1 MRLVMPLTRRAVLA
15 LAVLAAMPL
24 LLARP
29 AAAAQNVAESFVDEN
44 IHKGLDILRDKKL
57 SVTQRR
63 DQFETL
69 LLGLV
74 DVRRIGLF
82 TLGQYRRTAPPDDV
96 EAFIAAFRNYASAAY
111 QSYFAQYTDQTLKVT
126 GSTERTPTDF
136 IVQTLLID
144 PNSSQQPAEV
154 DFRVRTDTGKP
165 VLVDVAY
172 QGIWLS
178 LEERDQFVAF
188 LGQNNGN
195 VRTLI
200 AHLSELAVN
209 LGKPTNLVLRE
220 GGFRRWPEP
229 RLVLSPAMPARRR
242 VDCAQVWRNWS
253 SNGAR
258 PTGFPALQKCSTSRA
273 SALVCMAPRLPA
285 VLTSMCA

>member
-1 MRLVMPLTRRAVLA
+1 MRLLISPTRRA
-15 LAVLAAMPL
+15 L
-24 LLARP
+24 LLAAVLSP
-29 AAAAQNVAESFVDEN
+29 ALTAGPAVAANVAESFVGEN
-44 IHKGLDILRDKKL
+44 ISKGLDILRDKKL
-57 SVTQRR
+57 TTTQRR

-82 TLGQYRRTAPPDDV
+82 TLGQYRRTAPPEDV
-96 EAFIAAFRNYASAAY
+96 EAFLNAFKNYATAAY
-111 QSYFAQYTDQTLKVT
+111 QSYFARYTNQTLKVT
-126 GSTERTPTDF
+126 GSTKRTDTDF

-144 PNSSQQPAEV
+144 PNSSQQPSEV

-209 LGKPTNLVLRE
+209 LGKPT
-220 GGFRRWPEP
+220 
-229 RLVLSPAMPARRR
+229 
-242 VDCAQVWRNWS
+242 Q
-253 SNGAR
+253 
-258 PTGFPALQKCSTSRA
+258 
-273 SALVCMAPRLPA
+273 
-285 VLTSMCA
+285 

>member
-1 MRLVMPLTRRAVLA
+1 MQLSMHLMRRAFFA
-15 LAVLAAMPL
+15 LAVLAAAPL
-24 LLARP
+24 LMARP

-44 IHKGLDILRDKKL
+44 IHKGLDILKNKSL
-57 SVTQRR
+57 SATQRR

-74 DVRRIGLF
+74 DVRRIALF
-82 TLGQYRRTAPPDDV
+82 TLGQYRRTAPPEDV
-96 EAFIAAFRNYASAAY
+96 EAFVGAFRNYATAAY
-111 QSYFAQYTDQTLKVT
+111 QSYFSRYTNQQLKVI
-126 GSTERTPTDF
+126 GSTQRNPTDF
-136 IVQTLLID
+136 IVQTQLID
-144 PNSSQQPAEV
+144 PGSSQAPAEV
-154 DFRVRTDTGKP
+154 DFRVRTDAGKP

-209 LGKPTNLVLRE
+209 LGKP
-220 GGFRRWPEP
+220 
-229 RLVLSPAMPARRR
+229 
-242 VDCAQVWRNWS
+242 
-253 SNGAR
+253 SN
-258 PTGFPALQKCSTSRA
+258 
-273 SALVCMAPRLPA
+273 
-285 VLTSMCA
+285 

>member
-1 MRLVMPLTRRAVLA
+1 MRLLISPTRRAMLAFAMLLATPVLT
-15 LAVLAAMPL
+15 
-24 LLARP
+24 ARP
-29 AAAAQNVAESFVDEN
+29 AAAAQTVAESFVDEN

-57 SVTQRR
+57 STVQRR

-74 DVRRIGLF
+74 DVRRIALF
-82 TLGQYRRTAPPDDV
+82 TLGQYRRTAPPEDV
-96 EAFIAAFRNYASAAY
+96 EAFVGAFKNYATAAY
-111 QSYFAQYTDQTLKVT
+111 QSYFAKYTNQTLKVT
-126 GSTERTPTDF
+126 GSTQRAPTDF
-136 IVQTLLID
+136 IVQTQLID
-144 PNSSQQPAEV
+144 PTSNQQPAEV

-188 LGQNNGN
+188 LGQNNGS

-209 LGKPTNLVLRE
+209 LGKPT
-220 GGFRRWPEP
+220 
-229 RLVLSPAMPARRR
+229 
-242 VDCAQVWRNWS
+242 Q
-253 SNGAR
+253 
-258 PTGFPALQKCSTSRA
+258 
-273 SALVCMAPRLPA
+273 
-285 VLTSMCA
+285 

>member
-1 MRLVMPLTRRAVLA
+1 MRLFKPSALTRRTVLFSATLVPLLSAAPA
-15 LAVLAAMPL
+15 LAAA
-24 LLARP
+24 
-29 AAAAQNVAESFVDEN
+29 NVAESFVDEN
-44 IHKGLDILRDKKL
+44 IHKGLDILRDKRL

-82 TLGQYRRTAPPDDV
+82 TLGQYRRTAPPEDV
-96 EAFIAAFRNYASAAY
+96 DAFINAFKNYATAAY
-111 QSYFAQYTDQTLKVT
+111 QSYFSKYTNQTLKVI
-126 GSTERTPTDF
+126 GSTERNPTDF
-136 IVQTLLID
+136 IVQTQLID
-144 PNSSQQPAEV
+144 PSSNQTPAEV

-172 QGIWLS
+172 QGVWLS
-178 LEERDQFVAF
+178 LEQRDQFVAF

-209 LGKPTNLVLRE
+209 LGKPT
-220 GGFRRWPEP
+220 
-229 RLVLSPAMPARRR
+229 
-242 VDCAQVWRNWS
+242 
-253 SNGAR
+253 
-258 PTGFPALQKCSTSRA
+258 
-273 SALVCMAPRLPA
+273 
-285 VLTSMCA
+285 

>member
-1 MRLVMPLTRRAVLA
+1 MRLLISPTRRAVLA
-15 LAVLAAMPL
+15 FAMLLATPPLAAT
-24 LLARP
+24 P
-29 AAAAQNVAESFVDEN
+29 AAAAQNAAESFVDVN

-57 SVTQRR
+57 STVQRR

-74 DVRRIGLF
+74 DVRRIALF

-96 EAFIAAFRNYASAAY
+96 EAFVGAFKNYAVAAY
-111 QSYFAQYTDQTLKVT
+111 QSYFAKYTDQTMKVT
-126 GSTERTPTDF
+126 GSTERNPTDF
-136 IVQTLLID
+136 IVQTQLID
-144 PNSSQQPAEV
+144 PGSNQPPAEV

-209 LGKPTNLVLRE
+209 LGKP
-220 GGFRRWPEP
+220 
-229 RLVLSPAMPARRR
+229 
-242 VDCAQVWRNWS
+242 S
-253 SNGAR
+253 SN
-258 PTGFPALQKCSTSRA
+258 
-273 SALVCMAPRLPA
+273 
-285 VLTSMCA
+285 

>member
-1 MRLVMPLTRRAVLA
+1 MRLSTSPTRRALLLTALLSPVL
-15 LAVLAAMPL
+15 LAAG
-24 LLARP
+24 P
-29 AAAAQNVAESFVDEN
+29 AMAANVAETFVDEN

-57 SVTQRR
+57 TTTQRR

-82 TLGQYRRTAPPDDV
+82 TLGQYRRTAPPEDV
-96 EAFIAAFRNYASAAY
+96 EAFLGAFKNYVSASY
-111 QSYFAQYTDQTLKVT
+111 QSYFSKYTNQTLKVT
-126 GSTERTPTDF
+126 GSTQRSPTDF
-136 IVQTLLID
+136 IVQTQLID
-144 PNSSQQPAEV
+144 PNSNQQPSEV
-154 DFRVRTDTGKP
+154 DFRVRTDTGKA

-178 LEERDQFVAF
+178 LEQRDQFVAF

-209 LGKPTNLVLRE
+209 LGKPT
-220 GGFRRWPEP
+220 
-229 RLVLSPAMPARRR
+229 
-242 VDCAQVWRNWS
+242 Q
-253 SNGAR
+253 
-258 PTGFPALQKCSTSRA
+258 
-273 SALVCMAPRLPA
+273 
-285 VLTSMCA
+285 

>member
-1 MRLVMPLTRRAVLA
+1 LLVSAVA
-15 LAVLAAMPL
+15 AAPVLAA
-24 LLARP
+24 RP
-29 AAAAQNVAESFVDEN
+29 ALAAANVAESFVDDN
-44 IHKGLDILRDKKL
+44 IHKGLSILADKKL
-57 SVTQRR
+57 TLTQRR

-74 DVRRIGLF
+74 DVRRIALF

-96 EAFIAAFRNYASAAY
+96 EAFVNAFRNYATAAY
-111 QSYFAQYTDQTLKVT
+111 QSYFSKYTNQTLKVT

-136 IVQTLLID
+136 IVQTLLVD
-144 PNSSQQPAEV
+144 PSTSQPPAEV
-154 DFRVRTDTGKP
+154 DFRVRTDSGKP

-178 LEERDQFVAF
+178 LEQRDQFVAF

-209 LGKPTNLVLRE
+209 LAKPT
-220 GGFRRWPEP
+220 
-229 RLVLSPAMPARRR
+229 
-242 VDCAQVWRNWS
+242 
-253 SNGAR
+253 
-258 PTGFPALQKCSTSRA
+258 
-273 SALVCMAPRLPA
+273 
-285 VLTSMCA
+285 

>member
-1 MRLVMPLTRRAVLA
+1 MRLPMPLMRRAVLM
-15 LAVLAAMPL
+15 LAVLAVPL
-24 LLARP
+24 TTLP

-57 SVTQRR
+57 SVAQRR
-63 DQFETL
+63 DQFQTL

-82 TLGQYRRTAPPDDV
+82 TLGQYRRSAPPEDV
-96 EAFIAAFRNYASAAY
+96 EAFIGAFKNYATAAY
-111 QSYFAQYTDQTLKVT
+111 QSYFARYTNQTLKVT
-126 GSTERTPTDF
+126 GSTERSPTDF

-144 PNSSQQPAEV
+144 PNSNQQPSEV
-154 DFRVRTDTGKP
+154 DFRVRTDAGKP

-209 LGKPTNLVLRE
+209 LGKPTN
-220 GGFRRWPEP
+220 
-229 RLVLSPAMPARRR
+229 
-242 VDCAQVWRNWS
+242 
-253 SNGAR
+253 
-258 PTGFPALQKCSTSRA
+258 
-273 SALVCMAPRLPA
+273 
-285 VLTSMCA
+285 

>member
-1 MRLVMPLTRRAVLA
+1 MRLSMPLTRRAMLSTATA
-15 LAVLAAMPL
+15 LPL
-24 LLARP
+24 IQAGP
-29 AAAAQNVAESFVDEN
+29 AAAAGNVAEAFVDDN
-44 IHKGLDILRDKKL
+44 IHKGLAILSDKKL

-82 TLGQYRRTAPPDDV
+82 TLGQYRRTAPPEDV
-96 EAFIAAFRNYASAAY
+96 EAFINAFKNYATAAY
-111 QSYFAQYTDQTLKVT
+111 QSYFAKYTNQTLKVT
-126 GSTERTPTDF
+126 GSTKRNDTDY

-144 PNSSQQPAEV
+144 PNSSQQPSEV

-209 LGKPTNLVLRE
+209 LGKPT
-220 GGFRRWPEP
+220 
-229 RLVLSPAMPARRR
+229 
-242 VDCAQVWRNWS
+242 Q
-253 SNGAR
+253 
-258 PTGFPALQKCSTSRA
+258 
-273 SALVCMAPRLPA
+273 
-285 VLTSMCA
+285 

>member
-1 MRLVMPLTRRAVLA
+1 MRLPTSPTRRA
-15 LAVLAAMPL
+15 L
-24 LLARP
+24 LLTALLSPVLTVGP
-29 AAAAQNVAESFVDEN
+29 AMAANVAETFVDEN
-44 IHKGLDILRDKKL
+44 IRKGLDILKDKKL
-57 SVTQRR
+57 TTTQRR

-82 TLGQYRRTAPPDDV
+82 TLGQYRRPPTPPEDV
-96 EAFIAAFRNYASAAY
+96 EAFLNAFKNYATAAY
-111 QSYFAQYTDQTLKVT
+111 QSYFSKYTNQTLKVT
-126 GSTERTPTDF
+126 GSTQRAPTDF

-144 PNSSQQPAEV
+144 PNSSQQPSEV
-154 DFRVRTDTGKP
+154 DFRVRTDTGNGKP

-200 AHLSELAVN
+200 AHLSELAVT
-209 LGKPTNLVLRE
+209 LGKPTT
-220 GGFRRWPEP
+220 
-229 RLVLSPAMPARRR
+229 
-242 VDCAQVWRNWS
+242 Q
-253 SNGAR
+253 
-258 PTGFPALQKCSTSRA
+258 
-273 SALVCMAPRLPA
+273 
-285 VLTSMCA
+285 

>member
-1 MRLVMPLTRRAVLA
+1 MRLSTSPAPTRRAL
-15 LAVLAAMPL
+15 L
-24 LLARP
+24 LLALLSGSAFLTAGP
-29 AAAAQNVAESFVDEN
+29 AVAATVAESFVGEN
-44 IHKGLDILRDKKL
+44 ISKGLDILRDKKL
-57 SVTQRR
+57 TTVQRR

-82 TLGQYRRTAPPDDV
+82 TLGQYRRTAPPEDV
-96 EAFIAAFRNYASAAY
+96 EAFLNAFKNYATAAY
-111 QSYFAQYTDQTLKVT
+111 QSYFARYTNQTLKVT
-126 GSTERTPTDF
+126 GSTKRNDTDF
-136 IVQTLLID
+136 IVQTLLVD

-209 LGKPTNLVLRE
+209 LGKPT
-220 GGFRRWPEP
+220 
-229 RLVLSPAMPARRR
+229 
-242 VDCAQVWRNWS
+242 Q
-253 SNGAR
+253 
-258 PTGFPALQKCSTSRA
+258 
-273 SALVCMAPRLPA
+273 
-285 VLTSMCA
+285 

>member
-1 MRLVMPLTRRAVLA
+1 MRLLISPTRRAVLA
-15 LAVLAAMPL
+15 FAILLATPLLAA
-24 LLARP
+24 AP
-29 AAAAQNVAESFVDEN
+29 AAAAQNVAESFVDVN

-57 SVTQRR
+57 STVQRR

-74 DVRRIGLF
+74 DVRRIALF
-82 TLGQYRRTAPPDDV
+82 TLGQYRRTAPPEDV
-96 EAFIAAFRNYASAAY
+96 EAFVGAFKNYAVAAY
-111 QSYFAQYTDQTLKVT
+111 QSYFAKYTDQTMKVT
-126 GSTERTPTDF
+126 GSTERNPTDF
-136 IVQTLLID
+136 IVQTQLID
-144 PNSSQQPAEV
+144 PGSNQPPAEV

-209 LGKPTNLVLRE
+209 LGKP
-220 GGFRRWPEP
+220 
-229 RLVLSPAMPARRR
+229 
-242 VDCAQVWRNWS
+242 S
-253 SNGAR
+253 SN
-258 PTGFPALQKCSTSRA
+258 
-273 SALVCMAPRLPA
+273 
-285 VLTSMCA
+285 

>member
-1 MRLVMPLTRRAVLA
+1 MRLTMPLMRRALLV
-15 LAVLAAMPL
+15 LAVLAAAPL
-24 LLARP
+24 LTIRP
-29 AAAAQNVAESFVDEN
+29 AAAAQTVAESFVDEN

-57 SVTQRR
+57 NTVQRR

-82 TLGQYRRTAPPDDV
+82 TLGQYRRTAPPEDID
-96 EAFIAAFRNYASAAY
+96 AFVNAFKNYAAAAY
-111 QSYFAQYTDQTLKVT
+111 QSYFAKYTDQTLKVT
-126 GSTERTPTDF
+126 GSTERSPTDF
-136 IVQTLLID
+136 IVQTQLID
-144 PNSSQQPAEV
+144 PGSNQQPSEV

-195 VRTLI
+195 IRSLI

-209 LGKPTNLVLRE
+209 LGKP
-220 GGFRRWPEP
+220 P
-229 RLVLSPAMPARRR
+229 
-242 VDCAQVWRNWS
+242 
-253 SNGAR
+253 SN
-258 PTGFPALQKCSTSRA
+258 
-273 SALVCMAPRLPA
+273 
-285 VLTSMCA
+285 